1 MGLSETAHASS
12 ELLNDARYWGD
23 WKRPDWLKTGPGRRE
38 TQNCRDSAFMG
49 TIESLFWHENLV

>member
-1 MGLSETAHASS
+1 MGLSEIAHASS

-38 TQNCRDSAFMG
+38 TQNCRNFGLHGNNREVLLA
-49 TIESLFWHENLV
+49 